1 MVYTVVLDAT
11 AERLGGSSPLLGT
24 KLENIMSYKVGIVGG
39 GFVGGAM
46 YENFKG
52 VFDVHVWDTNE
63 SKRTIKTLNSFV
75 DWADIIFV
83 CVPTP
88 MKESGECDTSIVESV
103 IEDIAKIDRRKYVV
117 IKSTV
122 TPGTTEQLAESHRM
136 IIGFNPEFLTEAN
149 AFNDFRTQPLIVIG
163 ADDAGLATVMTQLYY
178 EFNAKVDG
186 RAHVIQRTTKEA
198 ELFKYLANCF
208 LATKVIFANEF
219 KKLCDKINVDYGRL
233 AEIAVLDKR
242 LGHTHWRVPG
252 PDGQYGFG
260 GSCFPKDTSA
270 LLHFAD
276 ENDITL
282 WLLTEATYINDDVRG
297 GLFNRLSV
305 VSENMENEE

>member
-1 MVYTVVLDAT
+1 
-11 AERLGGSSPLLGT
+11 
-24 KLENIMSYKVGIVGG
+24 MSYKIGIVGR

-46 YENFKG
+46 YENFKDCFE
-52 VFDVHVWDTNE
+52 VAVWDSVE
-63 SKRTIKTLNSFV
+63 EKRTLNSFESFV
-75 DWADIIFV
+75 DWSDIIFV

-88 MKESGECDTSIVESV
+88 MKENGQCDVSIVEDV
-103 IEDIAKIDRRKYVV
+103 VAKIANLDRRKYVV

-122 TPGTTEQLAESHRM
+122 TPGTTERLAELHNM
-136 IIGFNPEFLTEAN
+136 VIGFNPEFLTEAN
-149 AFNDFRTQPLIVIG
+149 SYNDFRYQPLIILG
-163 ADDAGLATVMTQLYY
+163 SDNTGLGTVMAQLYY
-178 EFNAKVDG
+178 EFNAKVDNV
-186 RAHVIQRTTKEA
+186 AHVIQRSTKEA

-219 KKLCDKINVDYGRL
+219 KRLCDKSNVDYGRI

-270 LLHFAD
+270 LLAYAD
-276 ENDITL
+276 EIGTTL
-282 WLLTEATYINDDVRG
+282 WMLTEATYINDEIRG
-297 GLFNRLSV
+297 ERFNKFEMV
-305 VSENMENEE
+305 EDK

>member
-1 MVYTVVLDAT
+1 
-11 AERLGGSSPLLGT
+11 
-24 KLENIMSYKVGIVGG
+24 MSYKVGIIGG

-52 VFDVHVWDTNE
+52 VFDVHVWDTDEN
-63 SKRTIKTLNSFV
+63 KRTIKTFNSFV

-103 IEDIAKIDRRKYVV
+103 VEDIAKIDRRKYVV

-122 TPGTTEQLAESHRM
+122 TPGTTERLAETHRM

-149 AFNDFRTQPLIVIG
+149 AHNDFRYQPLIILGSDDVGLG
-163 ADDAGLATVMTQLYY
+163 AVMTQIYY
-178 EFNAKVDG
+178 EFNARVDNV
-186 RAHVIQRTTKEA
+186 AHVISRTTKEA
-198 ELFKYLANCF
+198 ELFKYLANSF

-219 KKLCDKINVDYGRL
+219 KKLCDNINVDYGRL

-252 PDGQYGFG
+252 PDGKLGFG

-276 ENDITL
+276 EREVTL
-282 WLLTEATYINDDVRG
+282 WLLAEATYINDDIRG
-297 GLFNRLSV
+297 DNFNKLNFV
-305 VSENMENEE
+305 E

>member
-1 MVYTVVLDAT
+1 MDY
-11 AERLGGSSPLLGT
+11 R
-24 KLENIMSYKVGIVGG
+24 IGIIGR

-46 YENFKG
+46 YENFKDIFN
-52 VFDVHVWDTNE
+52 VSTWDTDEN
-63 SKRTIKTLNSFV
+63 KRGHNSFESFV
-75 DWADIIFV
+75 DWSEIIFV

-103 IEDIAKIDRRKYVV
+103 IGNIAKLDRRKYVV

-122 TPGTTEQLAESHRM
+122 TPGTTERLAQSHGM
-136 IIGFNPEFLTEAN
+136 VIGFNPEFLTEAN
-149 AFNDFRTQPLIVIG
+149 AFNDFRNQPLIIIG
-163 ADDAGLATVMTQLYY
+163 ADDAGLGTVMTQIYY

-186 RAHVIQRTTKEA
+186 RSHVIQRTTKEA
-198 ELFKYLANCF
+198 ELFKYLANSF

-219 KKLCDKINVDYGRL
+219 KKLCDKIDVDYGRI
-233 AEIAVLDKR
+233 AEVAVLDKR

-252 PDGQYGFG
+252 PDGRYGFG

-276 ENDITL
+276 EHEITM
-282 WLLTEATYINDDVRG
+282 WLLTEATYINDDIRG
-297 GLFNRLSV
+297 ETFHKLSV
-305 VSENMENEE
+305 VEDK

>member
-1 MVYTVVLDAT
+1 
-11 AERLGGSSPLLGT
+11 
-24 KLENIMSYKVGIVGG
+24 MSYKVGIVGR

-46 YENFKG
+46 YENFKDC
-52 VFDVHVWDTNE
+52 FDVAVWDSVE
-63 SKRTIKTLNSFV
+63 EKRTLNSFESFV
-75 DWADIIFV
+75 DSSDIIFV

-88 MKESGECDTSIVESV
+88 MKENGECDTSIVESV

-122 TPGTTEQLAESHRM
+122 TPGTTERLAELHNM
-136 IIGFNPEFLTEAN
+136 VIGFNPEFLTEAN
-149 AFNDFRTQPLIVIG
+149 SYNDFRHQPLIIIG
-163 ADDAGLATVMTQLYY
+163 TDDVALGTVMTQLYY
-178 EFNAKVDG
+178 EFNAKVDNV
-186 RAHVIQRTTKEA
+186 AHVIQRSSKEA

-219 KKLCDKINVDYGRL
+219 KTLCDKIDVDYGRI
-233 AEIAVLDKR
+233 AEVAVLDKR

-252 PDGQYGFG
+252 PDGKYGFG

-276 ENDITL
+276 EYQTTM
-282 WLLTEATYINDDVRG
+282 WMLTEATYINDEIRG
-297 GLFNRLSV
+297 
-305 VSENMENEE
+305 ENLNKSNNIEDK